1 MYRQTGGSIG
11 DLIASPGVQNVGE
24 YLLRSGQNDPRAY
37 EAFQPSAEQL
47 SARKQKLKDDRA
59 AADDVKELTA
69 IGQTIALTME
79 AMPLAAKAFEVHKQ
93 SVYAANKAYGVASL
107 IPAVNAEAIGKTRD
121 LAITE
126 FVQKQI
132 GSNS

>member
-47 SARKQKLKDDRA
+47 SARKQQLKDDRA
-59 AADDVKELTA
+59 AADDRKELTA

-93 SVYAANKAYGVASL
+93 SVYCLLYTS
-107 IPAVNAEAIGKTRD
+107 PSPRD
-121 LAITE
+121 
-126 FVQKQI
+126 
-132 GSNS
+132 S